1 MLFPSLLT
9 IPQQRSPALG
19 ADLRGASMNKW
30 VRPAESSSVSAAPAG
45 VGLLATNQYFAFLSY
60 SHKDSADADWLH
72 DQLEQFGVPSKLA
85 GKLTSS
91 GVVPRRLTPIFRDRY
106 ELAASRDLGAEI
118 HEALEASHCLL
129 VLCSPAAAASNWT
142 NAEIK
147 LFKRLHPNGC
157 VIAAIVRGEPFASE
171 IEGREQEEC
180 LPPAL
185 RQQYDRRGRATGR
198 RLEPLAA
205 DLREPGDGRRL
216 GFLKI
221 VAGMLGVGL
230 DELIQR
236 DQLRRHRRLAGI
248 AASSIAG
255 MFIALLLAVTSI
267 NARDDARDQRR
278 KAENLVG
285 FMLGDL
291 KDKLEPLG
299 RLDVLDSVGAQAM
312 KYYASQDTSELSDE
326 ALAKRSRALM
336 LMGQVASTRGDLD
349 RALQFYRGA
358 FQGTAEAMR
367 RSPEEPE
374 RIFDHAQN
382 VFYIGD
388 LARLRDDH
396 HKAEAAMREYKRLAQ
411 RLIAKDS
418 SSPRWQME
426 GIYADTNLGILL
438 NEGGRYSEA
447 AAVFENAI
455 AARER
460 LATAYPANEEYR
472 RSLIEVMA
480 WLSEAREK
488 EGRLEEGLAHRER
501 QIAMLHPLIQAL
513 NSNADYKRQA
523 LVAYRVAG
531 RLNVI
536 RGNAARGLKQLR
548 TGVAI
553 GEQLIKVEPANT
565 QSAQLTAGAQF
576 DLARIRL
583 TQGDFDEASDLIRS
597 ACDRTNRLIA
607 KDASVAFWR
616 LGLRSDC
623 LEAQARAAIVRDMP
637 ADALDRAA
645 EMLRTARSEN
655 AKSQSGDAQLA
666 IANAH
671 LIRALAATA
680 QGNRP
685 TAAAEFRNAAQ
696 AWPRSVPDRP
706 SLTAK
711 KVIILRGSG
720 RTRQAEELARRLAG
734 IGYGDPM
741 YLRDLRSV
749 K

>member
-1 MLFPSLLT
+1 MFPSLLT
-9 IPQQRSPALG
+9 RQQQRSPALG
-19 ADLRGASMNKW
+19 VDLRGASMNKW

-60 SHKDSADADWLH
+60 SHKDSVDADWLH
-72 DQLEQFGVPSKLA
+72 DQLEQFRVPSKLA

-91 GVVPRRLTPIFRDRY
+91 GVIPRRLAPIFRDQH

-129 VLCSPAAAASNWT
+129 VLCSPAAAASKWT

-221 VAGMLGVGL
+221 VAGVLGVGL

-255 MFIALLLAVTSI
+255 MIIALLLAVTSI

-291 KDKLEPLG
+291 KNKLEPLG

-312 KYYASQDTSELSDE
+312 EYYASQDTSELSDE

-418 SSPRWQME
+418 SNPRWQME

-447 AAVFENAI
+447 AAVFENAM

-513 NSNADYKRQA
+513 DSNADYKRQA

-531 RLNVI
+531 RLNVF
-536 RGNAARGLKQLR
+536 RGNAARGLEQLR

-565 QSAQLTAGAQF
+565 LSAQLTAGVQF
-576 DLARIRL
+576 DLARIVL

-607 KDASVAFWR
+607 KDASVAIWR

-637 ADALDRAA
+637 TDALDRAA

-666 IANAH
+666 LANAH
-671 LIRALAATA
+671 LIHALAATA

-711 KVIILRGSG
+711 KVIILRGLG

-749 K
+749 G